1 MKLSEV
7 ILFCNSTITLTR
19 TYNKKHKILLKNF
32 SITICNNQSL
42 SVSKF
47 IKLKQE
53 LKRKPSKQLQLT
65 EIKTISKTIHAILIL
80 LKTITQ
86 TLL

>member
-19 TYNKKHKILLKNF
+19 RYNKKHKILLKNF